1 MYDADIQVWMQQ
13 QRCQKLDATT
23 SGNGFLYDPLQFQ
36 SLESKRN
43 GTRNGRELYV
53 GVTQMIPNASKLKA
67 DFNLMNAMSSVEKEN
82 KTIQLIN

>member
-1 MYDADIQVWMQQ
+1 MYDADIQSMDAAAKVPEV
-13 QRCQKLDATT
+13 DATT

-53 GVTQMIPNASKLKA
+53 GVTQ
-67 DFNLMNAMSSVEKEN
+67 
-82 KTIQLIN
+82 